1 MSLFNMAF
9 MAYVAAGSYIY
20 VDTFGQTQQLFT
32 CFFAGTAALSALA
45 PIAFQRFGG
54 RIDEA
59 KFSFFLIALGL
70 ASGIAILAFG
80 HSSVWAFTALCVVFC
95 ASTMTIRPYTIGI
108 MLRLNEG
115 RAGAA
120 SSVLNFVSTALGAAG
135 MIVVT
140 LFGDLVS
147 GFAIIV
153 ALSMAASFVL
163 WAAFCLM
170 GKRRSKTREGE
181 VRSVPSR
188 GRGR

>member
-1 MSLFNMAF
+1 M
-9 MAYVAAGSYIY
+9 
-20 VDTFGQTQQLFT
+20 
-32 CFFAGTAALSALA
+32 SALA

-80 HSSVWAFTALCVVFC
+80 HSSVWAFTAPCVVFC

-108 MLRLNEG
+108 MLRMNEG

-140 LFGDLVS
+140 FFGDLVS

-153 ALSMAASFVL
+153 ALSMAVSFVL

-181 VRSVPSR
+181 V
-188 GRGR
+188 